1 MKNKKTIIAALLA
14 ILLPLSLSG
23 QAVNASY
30 FVDNSL
36 QRVRLNPAFSPDA
49 SVGYF
54 GLLLGGVS
62 ANVGSNLA
70 TEDFLFNKDGQ
81 LYTYL
86 NKNVTVEEFA
96 ARIKTD
102 PTLNMKVNEEL
113 LGLGFRIGPMYIT
126 AGVGLRVDLDM
137 KLPKDLL
144 ILTKQGMATTDQ
156 SYDFGGLSLMQAAF
170 LEGQIGA
177 SIDLSMILPGLSI
190 GGRAKYLM
198 AADYVGLKINEG
210 TLRMSDEKW
219 MIKTD
224 AEAVLGV
231 KGVEYK
237 DGNINFPY
245 GKSGVGFCGKGLLF
259 DLGAEYKLNL
269 ELGALTGINVSFAMT
284 DIGKCTITDR
294 YTTIYKSAGE
304 AEFAG
309 LKGIK
314 PGDDISTSL
323 DNVITDFK
331 NVANVEKTDEQQTV
345 VFNYTPSIRAG
356 LEVAMFDNNLS
367 TGFLYSRDYGFDEL
381 RIIESVKLGGRLNA
395 AISYGLLNT
404 HDVGFYIGY
413 TPRRHG
419 INIYFA
425 EEGFP
430 TRYTMPDA
438 KGNVL
443 PLGKLNT
450 SGRFGINICFETR
463 DRK

>member
-1 MKNKKTIIAALLA
+1 MKTKKTIFAALLA
-14 ILLPLSLSG
+14 ILLPLSASA
-23 QAVNASY
+23 QAVDASY

-36 QRVRLNPAFSPDA
+36 QRMRLNPAFSPDA

-54 GLLLGGVS
+54 GLLLGGPSV
-62 ANVGSNLA
+62 NIGSNLA
-70 TEDFLFNKDGQ
+70 TEDFLFAKDGQ

-86 NKNVTVEEFA
+86 NKNVTVDEFA
-96 ARIKTD
+96 ARIKND
-102 PTLNMKVNEEL
+102 PTFNFKMNEEL
-113 LGLGFRIGPMYIT
+113 LGFGFRIGMLYIT
-126 AGVGLRVDLDM
+126 AGVGVRADVDM

-156 SYDFGGLSLMQAAF
+156 TYDFSGLSFMEAAF

-177 SIDLSMILPGLSI
+177 SIDLSGLIPGLSI
-190 GGRAKYLM
+190 GGRAKYLV
-198 AADYVGLKINEG
+198 AADYVGLNIKEG

-224 AEAVLGV
+224 AEAVTGV
-231 KGVEYK
+231 KGIEYK

-245 GKSGVGFCGKGLLF
+245 GKTGVGPCGSGLLF
-259 DLGAEYKLNL
+259 DLGAEWKLNL
-269 ELGALTGINVSFAMT
+269 ELGALTGINVSFAMN

-314 PGDDISTSL
+314 PGDDISTNL
-323 DNVITDFK
+323 DNVIQDFK
-331 NVANVEKTDEQQTV
+331 NIANVEKTDEQREI
-345 VFNYTPSIRAG
+345 VFNYTPAIRAG
-356 LEVAMFDNNLS
+356 LEVSMFDNQLS

-395 AISYGLLNT
+395 AVSYGVLNT
-404 HDVGFYIGY
+404 HALGIYVGF
-413 TPRRHG
+413 TPRRKG
-419 INIYFA
+419 INLYFA
-425 EEGFP
+425 EEGIP
-430 TRYTMPDA
+430 MRYTMPDA
-438 KGNVL
+438 DGVRL

-450 SGRFGINICFETR
+450 SIRFGMNICFETR
-463 DRK
+463 DRR

>member
-1 MKNKKTIIAALLA
+1 MKTRNTIFAAFIALL
-14 ILLPLSLSG
+14 IPLSMSG

-36 QRVRLNPAFSPDA
+36 QRVRLNPAFSPEA

-54 GLLLGGVS
+54 GLLVGGPSV
-62 ANVGSNLA
+62 NIGSNMA

-86 NKNVTVEEFA
+86 NKNVTVDEFA
-96 ARIKTD
+96 ARIKAD
-102 PTLNMKVNEEL
+102 PTFNFKMNEEI
-113 LGLGFRIGPMYIT
+113 LGLGFRIGMLYIT
-126 AGVGLRVDLDM
+126 AGVGLRADVDM

-156 SYDFGGLSLMQAAF
+156 TYDFSGLSVMEAAF
-170 LEGQIGA
+170 LEAQVGA
-177 SIDLSMILPGLSI
+177 SLNLSPLIPGLSL
-190 GGRAKYLM
+190 GGRVKYLM

-210 TLRMSDEKW
+210 TLQMSDEKW

-224 AEAVLGV
+224 AEAVTGV
-231 KGVEYK
+231 KGIEYK
-237 DGNINFPY
+237 DGGINFPN
-245 GKSGVGFCGKGLLF
+245 GKSGVGFCGTGLLF
-259 DLGAEYKLNL
+259 DLGAEYKLTL
-269 ELGALTGINVSFAMT
+269 DLGAFTGINVSFAMN
-284 DIGKCTITDR
+284 DIGKCSITDR

-304 AEFAG
+304 AEFTG

-323 DNVITDFK
+323 DNVIDDFK
-331 NVANVEKTDEQQTV
+331 AIANVEKTDRHQTIE
-345 VFNYTPSIRAG
+345 FNYTPSIRAG
-356 LEVAMFDNNLS
+356 LEVALFDNQLS

-381 RIIESVKLGGRLNA
+381 TIIQSGKLGGRLNT

-404 HDVGFYIGY
+404 HAVGFYLGY

-430 TRYTMPDA
+430 TRFTMPDA
-438 KGNVL
+438 NGYQL

-450 SGRFGINICFETR
+450 SIRFGINLCFETR

>member
-1 MKNKKTIIAALLA
+1 MKTRNTIFAAFIALL
-14 ILLPLSLSG
+14 IPLSLSG
-23 QAVNASY
+23 QAVSSSY

-36 QRVRLNPAFSPDA
+36 QRVRLNPAFSPDC
-49 SVGYF
+49 SVGYV
-54 GLLLGGVS
+54 GLLVSGVS
-62 ANVGSNLA
+62 ANIGSNMA
-70 TEDFLFNKDGQ
+70 TEDFLFNKNGQ

-96 ARIKTD
+96 ERIKTD
-102 PTLNMKVNEEL
+102 PTLNMKINEEL
-113 LGLGFRIGPMYIT
+113 LGLGFRIGPAYIT
-126 AGVGLRVDLDM
+126 AGVGLRVDMDM
-137 KLPKDLL
+137 NLPKDLL

-156 SYDFGGLSLMQAAF
+156 SYDFSGLSLMQAAF

-198 AADYVGLKINEG
+198 AADYIGLKINEG

-224 AEAVLGV
+224 AEAVVGA

-237 DGNINFPY
+237 DGGIYFPN
-245 GKSGVGFCGKGLLF
+245 GRSGVGFCGRGLLF
-259 DLGAEYKLNL
+259 DVGAEYKLNL

-284 DIGKCTITDR
+284 DIGKCTVTDR
-294 YTTIYKSAGE
+294 FTTIYKSAGE
-304 AEFAG
+304 AEFEG

-323 DNVITDFK
+323 DNVIDDF
-331 NVANVEKTDEQQTV
+331 VSIANVEKTDDQKAIA
-345 VFNYTPSIRAG
+345 FNFTPAIRAG
-356 LEVAMFDNNLS
+356 LEVSMFNNNLS
-367 TGFLYSRDYGFDEL
+367 TGFLYTRDYGFDEL
-381 RIIESVKLGGRLNA
+381 RIIESVKLGGRFNA

-438 KGNVL
+438 NGMVL

>member
-1 MKNKKTIIAALLA
+1 MKTRKTLFAALVA
-14 ILLPLSLSG
+14 ILIPLTMSG
-23 QAVNASY
+23 QAVNSSY
-30 FVDNSL
+30 FIDNSL
-36 QRVRLNPAFSPDA
+36 QRVRLNPAFSPEA

-54 GLLLGGVS
+54 GLLVGGPS
-62 ANVGSNLA
+62 LNIGSNMA

-96 ARIKTD
+96 ARIKAD
-102 PTLNMKVNEEL
+102 PTFNFKMNEEL
-113 LGLGFRIGPMYIT
+113 LGFGFRIGMLYVT
-126 AGVGLRVDLDM
+126 AGVGVRADVDL

-156 SYDFGGLSLMQAAF
+156 TYDFSGLSVMEAAF

-177 SIDLSMILPGLSI
+177 GIDLSSLIPGLSI
-190 GGRAKYLM
+190 GGRVKYLV
-198 AADYVGLKINEG
+198 AADYVGLNIKEG

-237 DGNINFPY
+237 DGHINFPY
-245 GKSGVGFCGKGLLF
+245 GKSGVGPCGSGLLF
-259 DLGAEYKLNL
+259 DVGAEWKLNL
-269 ELGALTGINVSFAMT
+269 ELGALTGINVSFAMN

-309 LKGIK
+309 IKGIK
-314 PGDDISTSL
+314 PGDDISTNF
-323 DNVITDFK
+323 DNVIQDFK
-331 NVANVEKTDEQQTV
+331 NIANVEKTDEQREV

-356 LEVAMFDNNLS
+356 LEVAMFNNNLS

-381 RIIESVKLGGRLNA
+381 QVIESVKLGGRLNA
-395 AISYGLLNT
+395 AVSYGLLNT
-404 HDVGFYIGY
+404 HALGFYLGY

-419 INIYFA
+419 INLYFA

-430 TRYTMPDA
+430 TRFTT
-438 KGNVL
+438 KGANGIQL

-450 SGRFGINICFETR
+450 SIRFGLNLCFETR

>member
-1 MKNKKTIIAALLA
+1 MKTRNTIFAAFIALL
-14 ILLPLSLSG
+14 IPLSLSG

-30 FVDNSL
+30 FIDNSL
-36 QRVRLNPAFSPDA
+36 QRTRLNPAFAPEA
-49 SVGYF
+49 SVGYV
-54 GLLLGGVS
+54 GLIVGGVS
-62 ANVGSNLA
+62 INVGSNMA

-86 NKNVTVEEFA
+86 NKNVSVEEFA
-96 ARIKTD
+96 SRIKTD
-102 PTLNMKVNEEL
+102 PTFNAKMNEEL
-113 LGLGFRIGPMYIT
+113 LGLGFRIGPAYIT
-126 AGVGLRVDLDM
+126 AGVGVRVDMDM
-137 KLPKDLL
+137 NLPKDLL

-156 SYDFGGLSLMQAAF
+156 SYDFSGLSLMQAAF

-198 AADYVGLKINEG
+198 AADYIGLNIKEG

-224 AEAVLGV
+224 AEAVTAV

-237 DGNINFPY
+237 NGSINFPY
-245 GKSGVGFCGKGLLF
+245 GKTGVGFCGKGLLF
-259 DLGAEYKLNL
+259 DVGAEYKLNL

-284 DIGKCTITDR
+284 DIGKCTVTDR
-294 YTTIYKSAGE
+294 FTTIYKSAGE
-304 AEFAG
+304 AEFSG
-309 LKGIK
+309 IKGIK

-323 DNVITDFK
+323 DNVIEDFK
-331 NVANVEKTDEQQTV
+331 SIANVQETDEHRNIE
-345 VFNYTPSIRAG
+345 FHYTPAIRAG
-356 LEVAMFDNNLS
+356 LEVAMFNNNLS

-381 RIIESVKLGGRLNA
+381 RIVESVKLGGRLNA

-438 KGNVL
+438 NGNVL

-450 SGRFGINICFETR
+450 SGRIGINFCFETR
-463 DRK
+463 DRR